1 MPKMK
6 TKRAAS
12 KRFRVTGT
20 GKFKHRRAFRSHM
33 QSNKTT
39 KQKRH
44 LREDSRVNE
53 RDEGLVMVM
62 MPYYKH
68 S

>member
-6 TKRAAS
+6 TKRAAA
-12 KRFRVTGT
+12 KRFRVTGS
-20 GKFKHRRAFRSHM
+20 GQFKHKRAYRSHM
-33 QSNKTT
+33 MSNKSV

-53 RDEGLVMVM
+53 RDEGLVRAM
-62 MPYYKH
+62 MPYYKQG
-68 S
+68 

>member
-6 TKRAAS
+6 SNRAAG
-12 KRFRVTGT
+12 KRFRVTGA
-20 GKFKHRRAFRSHM
+20 GQFKHKGAYRSHM
-33 QSNKTT
+33 MSNKSV

-44 LREDSRVNE
+44 LREDSRVAKV
-53 RDEGLVMVM
+53 DEGNVQAML
-62 MPYYKH
+62 PYWKH